1 MRGLT
6 ISHASHVRGACIFLE
21 ATSSLAAPVRRSHL
35 LLFWIK
41 ASGEQSRCT
50 RRLLLCGPQPA
61 GRWREGGGS
70 LGLGGIRGR
79 GEREIVEFF
88 RARNTR
94 LRVGTDG
101 QPVSSKSFLEFPPR
115 GCVIARAE
123 SVRGAREK
131 ESEHHSRGIPL
142 RKRRCLS
149 GKGRK
154 EGRRNSKGSSPVFFC
169 RFRFARRQTRPKA
182 SYKVSKNCTP
192 MFEKS

>member
-1 MRGLT
+1 MLPPLRQGLL
-6 ISHASHVRGACIFLE
+6 V
-21 ATSSLAAPVRRSHL
+21 
-35 LLFWIK
+35 
-41 ASGEQSRCT
+41 
-50 RRLLLCGPQPA
+50 LCGPQPA

-154 EGRRNSKGSSPVFFC
+154 EGRKEGGTLKDHLPSSSVVSGLREDRPG
-169 RFRFARRQTRPKA
+169 RKRATR
-182 SYKVSKNCTP
+182 
-192 MFEKS
+192 